1 MRFVLH
7 LSGFSMVFGLLAC
20 SSNSSTTSAIVRPE
34 LVSVDPTDF
43 LGTVQCSAAPGAAR
57 SYVATLL
64 DVSPDA
70 IGKLPDPPFQLPS
83 APPTKCTQPVTFSFV
98 VLGHRYLAQV
108 DAYDVAPEQLTPLEP
123 GSRLQL
129 DSAGQR
135 VSPRWQTL
143 CGGYPISP
151 GPDAGID
158 AGPEAAAGLPGV
170 LSYSEQTQTPHDC
183 GAGLHA
189 ADN

>member
-1 MRFVLH
+1 MRFVPH
-7 LSGFSMVFGLLAC
+7 LFGFSMVFGSLAC
-20 SSNSSTTSAIVRPE
+20 GSNSSTTTAIVRPE
-34 LVSVDPTDF
+34 LVAVDPVDF
-43 LGTVQCSAAPGAAR
+43 LGAVPCTPGAAQ

-64 DVSPDA
+64 DVTPDA
-70 IGKLPDPPFQLPS
+70 NDKLPDSPFQLPS

-108 DAYDVAPEQLTPLEP
+108 DAYNVAPEQLTPLEP

-129 DSAGQR
+129 DSEGRR
-135 VSPRWQTL
+135 VNPRWQTL

-170 LSYSEQTQTPHDC
+170 LSYSQQTQTPHDC
-183 GAGLHA
+183 GKGLHA